1 MTEKS
6 EKSEKKRFIMIDLN
20 HCYQRNENF
29 VFRRIEDET
38 ILVPIKDNVGDMG
51 SIYSFNETGALIWEH
66 LDGELNLAAIKD
78 RIIAEYQVSSREVEA
93 DMRGFVTDL
102 VEIKAARLVD

>member
-1 MTEKS
+1 
-6 EKSEKKRFIMIDLN
+6 MIDLN
-20 HCYQRNENF
+20 YRYQRNENF

-66 LDGELNLAAIKD
+66 LDGEQNLAAIKD
-78 RIIAEYQVSSREVEA
+78 RIMAEYDVPARKVEA
-93 DMRGFVTDL
+93 DMEAFVTDL
-102 VEIKAARLVD
+102 IEIEAVIRVN

>member
-1 MTEKS
+1 
-6 EKSEKKRFIMIDLN
+6 MIDLN

-66 LDGELNLAAIKD
+66 LDGEQKLAAIRD
-78 RIIAEYQVSSREVEA
+78 RIVAEYDVPSREAEA
-93 DMRGFVTDL
+93 DMREFVTDL
-102 VEIKAARLVD
+102 IEIEAVILVN

>member
-1 MTEKS
+1 
-6 EKSEKKRFIMIDLN
+6 MIDLN
-20 HCYQRNENF
+20 QRYQRNENF

-66 LDGELNLAAIKD
+66 LDGEQNLTAIKD
-78 RIIAEYQVSSREVEA
+78 RIMAEYAVSSRQVEA
-93 DMRGFVTDL
+93 DMREFLADL
-102 VEIKAARLVD
+102 IEIDAVIRKN

>member
-1 MTEKS
+1 
-6 EKSEKKRFIMIDLN
+6 MIDLN
-20 HCYQRNENF
+20 HRYQRNENF

-51 SIYSFNETGALIWEH
+51 SIYSFNEIGALIWEH
-66 LDGELNLAAIKD
+66 LDGEQNLAAIKD
-78 RIIAEYQVSSREVEA
+78 RVIAEYQVSSREVEA